1 MSGYHHRLL
10 LVLAACL
17 TLLPGCG
24 EEGSQ
29 PDDTTARIAPGART
43 SPTHPKLAI
52 GSKVRDC
59 DITFDGPGP
68 ADWRKH
74 SLWIGT
80 FGLAGLSPGP
90 DFDESSLA
98 GGLLTVKTPTMVAG
112 HRPVTLSVPKA
123 ERHRVGILGVHPCP
137 AYASVTYV
145 PCDDKPRTVF
155 AAGFLLRDRRPVTL
169 LVQIGDGP
177 VRALR
182 MSG

>member
-10 LVLAACL
+10 LVLVVCL

-24 EEGSQ
+24 QGSQ
-29 PDDTTARIAPGART
+29 SDDTTARIAPGARP
-43 SPTHPKLAI
+43 SPNHPKLAV
-52 GSKVRDC
+52 GSKIRNC

-74 SLWIGT
+74 SLWIGP
-80 FGLAGLSPGP
+80 FGLAGPSPGP
-90 DFDESSLA
+90 DFDEGALE

-112 HRPVTLSVPKA
+112 HRPVTISVPGA
-123 ERHRVGILGVHPCP
+123 QRYRVGILGVHPRP

-169 LVQIGDGP
+169 LVQVGDEL
-177 VRALR
+177 VRGLR

>member
-1 MSGYHHRLL
+1 MSGYHRRLL

-17 TLLPGCG
+17 ILLSSCG
-24 EEGSQ
+24 EGSQ
-29 PDDTTARIAPGART
+29 PDDPTTRITPGVRLSQT
-43 SPTHPKLAI
+43 YPKLAV

-74 SLWIGT
+74 SLWIGP
-80 FGLAGLSPGP
+80 FGLAGPGPGP
-90 DFDESSLA
+90 DFDQGALE

-112 HRPVTLSVPKA
+112 HRPVTISVPEA
-123 ERHRVGILGVHPCP
+123 QRYRVGILGVHPRP

-155 AAGFLLRDRRPVTL
+155 AAGFLLRNRGPVTL
-169 LVQIGDGP
+169 LVQVGDEP
-177 VRALR
+177 VLGLHL
-182 MSG
+182 SG